1 MTVEFLS
8 HPAFWI
14 VLAAVSELI
23 GMSPLKSQQHHPACP
38 AGPVRHQ
45 AGKALKP
52 NIGPVTLT
60 LFTTKPRDAE
70 AKALINEA
78 KTLASIDQQVD
89 AWHAAQPKAP
99 DPVIIEH
106 PIDPVLPGDS
116 QLLGGAMEIKAPWKR
131 D

>member
-1 MTVEFLS
+1 L
-8 HPAFWI
+8 P
-14 VLAAVSELI
+14 
-23 GMSPLKSQQHHPACP
+23 
-38 AGPVRHQ
+38 
-45 AGKALKP
+45 
-52 NIGPVTLT
+52 TLT

-78 KTLASIDQQVD
+78 KTLASLDAAED

-106 PIDPVLPGDS
+106 PIDPVLQTGDS
-116 QLLGGAMEIKAPWKR
+116 ALLGGGMSIHAPWKR

>member
-1 MTVEFLS
+1 
-8 HPAFWI
+8 
-14 VLAAVSELI
+14 
-23 GMSPLKSQQHHPACP
+23 
-38 AGPVRHQ
+38 
-45 AGKALKP
+45 
-52 NIGPVTLT
+52 
-60 LFTTKPRDAE
+60 LFSTRARDAE

-106 PIDPVLPGDS
+106 PIESGDS

>member
-1 MTVEFLS
+1 L
-8 HPAFWI
+8 P
-14 VLAAVSELI
+14 
-23 GMSPLKSQQHHPACP
+23 
-38 AGPVRHQ
+38 
-45 AGKALKP
+45 
-52 NIGPVTLT
+52 TLT

-70 AKALINEA
+70 AKAFVAEQ
-78 KTLASIDQQVD
+78 KTLASLDAAED

-106 PIDPVLPGDS
+106 PIDPGGS